1 MSIKKIIPEDNESED
16 VRSLSSLTVNFPF
29 SNPNKRLIPR
39 QNCCYKVECKSYH
52 SEKDIFE
59 TIKGVALNFSK
70 CGLYFETNN
79 LLESGAPVYI
89 SSENSLIDPLDA
101 ELAQGVHAQV
111 VWCKSITNGS
121 KPSYGVGL
129 KFFER
134 LRDHRRLTM
143 GRRIIMLDG
152 FCS

>member
-1 MSIKKIIPEDNESED
+1 MDIRKITLENNESED
-16 VRSLSSLTVNFPF
+16 LRSLSSLTDNFPF
-29 SNPNKRLIPR
+29 SNSNKRLVPR
-39 QNCCYKVECKSYH
+39 KNCCYKLECKSYH

-70 CGLYFETNN
+70 CGLYFETRN
-79 LLESGAPVYI
+79 LIESGSPVYI
-89 SSENSLIDPLDA
+89 SSESSTMDPFDA

-111 VWCKSITNGS
+111 IWCNSINNGS

-134 LRDHRRLTM
+134 LKANIKD
-143 GRRIIMLDG
+143 
-152 FCS
+152 

>member
-1 MSIKKIIPEDNESED
+1 MSIRKITPENNEPEEL
-16 VRSLSSLTVNFPF
+16 RSLSSLTDNLPF

-39 QNCCYKVECKSYH
+39 QNCCYKLECKSYH

-70 CGLYFETNN
+70 CGLYLETKN
-79 LLESGAPVYI
+79 LLESGSPVYI
-89 SSENSLIDPLDA
+89 SSKDAIINPFDA

>member
-1 MSIKKIIPEDNESED
+1 MSIKKITLEDNESED
-16 VRSLSSLTVNFPF
+16 LRSLSSLKGNFPF
-29 SNPNKRLIPR
+29 SDSNKRLVPR
-39 QNCCYKVECKSYH
+39 KNCCYKLECKSYH

-79 LLESGAPVYI
+79 LLESGSPVYI

-101 ELAQGVHAQV
+101 ELAKGVHAQV
-111 VWCKSITNGS
+111 VWCNSITNGS

-134 LRDHRRLTM
+134 LKAHTV
-143 GRRIIMLDG
+143 G
-152 FCS
+152 